1 MGVRFNFK
9 MAASIPLKLCSPPV
23 YMYSRISLFR
33 ACPGRWFSGTGAVQG
48 ATPRLV
54 QVEEPP
60 PYTPARLAGRP
71 YLSGS
76 QSAGFP
82 EFLGRARPGFPAM
95 FQPGDTAGG
104 IEEWSAVVKGVIDRE
119 LTRSGALLFRG
130 LPVRTDQD
138 FGRLCQ
144 GLGYD
149 MMVYKGGA
157 VDRSELTDMV
167 YTAADEPLEM
177 TIDLHTEMSYLP
189 HWPRKL
195 MFCCIKPPGEKYGG
209 ETPIT
214 DMRSVLRDMD
224 PALLDRLR
232 TRGIRYI
239 RNIADRS
246 RDVWCWQRTF
256 RTEDREEVEKFLAE
270 RDFSFQWNSDDSVTY
285 WYVMPATREHPAT
298 GETLWFNQATSHHC
312 SYFYQHP
319 NFGGAG
325 RAKFRYPFHTCYG
338 DGEEF
343 RPEEVS
349 HMQQVQWRH
358 AVGFH
363 WRAGDVLVVDNMV
376 TGHGRMGCTPG
387 VSGRKVVVSLT
398 SN

>member
-1 MGVRFNFK
+1 
-9 MAASIPLKLCSPPV
+9 MAATIPTKLCLPV
-23 YMYSRISLFR
+23 YSRLPLLR
-33 ACPGRWFSGTGAVQG
+33 ACRGRCFSGTAVVGA
-48 ATPRLV
+48 ARLV

-60 PYTPARLAGRP
+60 PYTPARLAGRQ

-76 QSAGFP
+76 HSPGFP
-82 EFLGRARPGFPAM
+82 EFLGSVRPGFPAL
-95 FQPGDTAGG
+95 FQPADATGPL
-104 IEEWSAVVKGVIDRE
+104 EEWASVVKGVIDRE
-119 LTRSGALLFRG
+119 LTGAGALLFRG
-130 LPVRTDQD
+130 LPIRTDQD
-138 FGRLCQ
+138 FGQFCKR
-144 GLGYD
+144 LGYD

-189 HWPRKL
+189 QWPKKL
-195 MFCCIKPPGEKYGG
+195 MFCCIKPPGEQYGG
-209 ETPIT
+209 ETPVT

-224 PALLDRLR
+224 PVLLDRLR
-232 TRGIRYI
+232 KRGIRYI

-256 RTEDREEVEKFLAE
+256 RTEDREEVEKFLTE

-285 WYVMPATREHPAT
+285 WYVMPATREHPDT

-325 RAKFRYPFHTCYG
+325 QAKFRYPFHTCYG

-343 RPEEVS
+343 RQEEVS
-349 HMQQVQWRH
+349 HMQQIQWRH

-363 WRAGDVLVVDNMV
+363 WQAGDVLVVDNMV